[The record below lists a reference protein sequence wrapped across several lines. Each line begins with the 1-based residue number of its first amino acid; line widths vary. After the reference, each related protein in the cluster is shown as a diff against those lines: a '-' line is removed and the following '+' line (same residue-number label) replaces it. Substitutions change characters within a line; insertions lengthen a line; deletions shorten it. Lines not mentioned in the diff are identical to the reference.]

1 MKPIWKAQIVVKL
14 RLKEQNDQYRLRGC
28 SIEIIFNI
36 KPMNFRKAWMIM
48 YMSEFAKENIIIN
61 DNSLHSDV
69 GGKMPTAITNDTN
82 IDSAF
87 MSHSFIVSWAI
98 VM

>member
-1 MKPIWKAQIVVKL
+1 
-14 RLKEQNDQYRLRGC
+14 
-28 SIEIIFNI
+28 
-36 KPMNFRKAWMIM
+36 MIM
-48 YMSEFAKENIIIN
+48 YMSEFAKENILIN

-82 IDSAF
+82 IDSVF
-87 MSHSFIVSWAI
+87 MSHSCIVSWAI